1 MKMTSDVY
9 TQSVYLMMQAS
20 HLYYT
25 CGMSQQ
31 SIADQLGISVTTVS
45 RLLKKAKEEKLV
57 RYVIDEACGECML
70 LSEEIRKTFGLKEV
84 VIAPRTLN
92 EKYYRSPSDKR
103 KVVAL
108 EGARY
113 LQRTIQDNDVLGI
126 SWGRIVCD
134 MLLYLNPSHKSNT
147 KFVTLH
153 GNLGNCIEK
162 DLEELVKGM
171 AKVFSGRYYYLAS
184 RALLPKK
191 EMADEIKKKENAR
204 KVFEMFQHVNISITG
219 IGTWYP
225 VPMSILTENG
235 FLTVEEQR
243 KLLKED
249 VVGDIGLRFFNSKGE
264 ECETEL
270 ADRLLSID
278 LQQFKKIEK
287 KITVAA
293 GLEKRHTIFRALKGG
308 LIDVLII
315 DEELGRE
322 LLEINKNNEK

>member
-1 MKMTSDVY
+1 MTSDVY
-9 TQSVYLMMQAS
+9 TQSVYLIMQAS

-25 CGMSQQ
+25 CSMSQQ

-45 RLLKKAKEEKLV
+45 RLLKKAKEEQLV
-57 RYVIDEACGECML
+57 RYVIDEACGECVL
-70 LSEEIRKTFGLKEV
+70 LSEEIKNVFELKEV

-92 EKYYRSPSDKR
+92 EKYYRSPSAKR
-103 KVVAL
+103 KIVTL

-134 MLLYLNPSHKSNT
+134 MLLYLNPAHKSNT

-191 EMADEIKKKENAR
+191 EITHKIKEKESTR
-204 KVFEMFQHVNISITG
+204 KVFEMFRYVNISITG

-235 FLTVEEQR
+235 FLTAEEQ
-243 KLLKED
+243 KMLLKEN
-249 VVGDIGLRFFNSKGE
+249 VVGDIGLRFFDEKGE
-264 ECETEL
+264 ECKTEL

-278 LQQFKKIEK
+278 LEQFKKIEK
-287 KITVAA
+287 KIAVAA
-293 GLEKRHTIFRALKGG
+293 GLEKRHTIFSALKGG

-322 LLEINKNNEK
+322 LLEINKNREK